1 MGFLGYKP
9 SKLACEQALRGDLV
23 VGWEKEGELAKFLL
37 QFKKSKDYCKAD
49 LKQRILFFITIF
61 RLVIPAFF
69 RSNVAIKIVFKGR
82 GGNDAQHKNLS
93 GLQYPE
99 LSKIEKVELPL
110 YYFNDTMKLF
120 RMKPT
125 EA

>member
-1 MGFLGYKP
+1 MSHKTCL
-9 SKLACEQALRGDLV
+9 
-23 VGWEKEGELAKFLL
+23 
-37 QFKKSKDYCKAD
+37 
-49 LKQRILFFITIF
+49 
-61 RLVIPAFF
+61 
-69 RSNVAIKIVFKGR
+69 KGR

-93 GLQYPE
+93 GLKYPE
-99 LSKIEKVELPL
+99 LLKIEKVELPL

>member
-1 MGFLGYKP
+1 MTYRQ
-9 SKLACEQALRGDLV
+9 E
-23 VGWEKEGELAKFLL
+23 
-37 QFKKSKDYCKAD
+37 KSKDYCKDD
-49 LKQRILFFITIF
+49 LKQRVLFFITIF
-61 RLVIPAFF
+61 RLAIPPFF